1 VQFGDDW
8 PGLFLRGDN
17 CHAYAEAL
25 QAALDYGGIPDW
37 LMIPLHGLLGDLK
50 SPSSRLLMS
59 LSNEEF
65 DKTAAPSETEITEAF
80 LTGKRARDLAA
91 AASHT
96 TAVNPKLR
104 FK

>member
-1 VQFGDDW
+1 MESKQDTKDQ
-8 PGLFLRGDN
+8 D
-17 CHAYAEAL
+17 
-25 QAALDYGGIPDW
+25 
-37 LMIPLHGLLGDLK
+37 
-50 SPSSRLLMS
+50 SSRLLMS